1 MSQYDEFDEIYTG
14 NLLTII
20 EGWDVEE
27 ENLLSSIREIN
38 DNLVNAFNDLES
50 YVIEFEDFENFLN
63 ELSINTNYG
72 ITQIYSSYSNYE
84 YQCEKY
90 SYLSDVVDIYL
101 NEIVKEKDILF
112 KGFNIGDE
120 FYWCCLSEKFGYS
133 PDDDGDD
140 DDGGDQEENVPVP
153 V

>member
-14 NLLTII
+14 NLLAII
-20 EGWDVEE
+20 EAWDVEE
-27 ENLLSSIREIN
+27 KNLLSSIREIN

-50 YVIEFEDFENFLN
+50 YVIEFENFENFLN
-63 ELSINTNYG
+63 KLSIQTNSG

-84 YQCEKY
+84 YQCKKY

-120 FYWCCLSEKFGYS
+120 FYWCCLSEKFGYP
-133 PDDDGDD
+133 PDEDEE
-140 DDGGDQEENVPVP
+140 EENEDINEE
-153 V
+153 